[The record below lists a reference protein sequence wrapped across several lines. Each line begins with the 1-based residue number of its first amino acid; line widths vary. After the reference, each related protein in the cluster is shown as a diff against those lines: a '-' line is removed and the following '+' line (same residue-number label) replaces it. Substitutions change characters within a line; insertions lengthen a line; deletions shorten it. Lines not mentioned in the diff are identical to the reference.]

1 MSTNFLYAQS
11 PNRTGNVSKHAPSK
25 SGGATNVTNTKHGVS
40 GPTGQQGAPKAGGNV
55 ASRNQKVQV
64 STHADYCGTIKN
76 DGYMNKSVKN
86 YLG

>member
-11 PNRTGNVSKHAPSK
+11 PNRTGNMSKHAPSK

-40 GPTGQQGAPKAGGNV
+40 GPTGQQGAPKATGDITG
-55 ASRNQKVQV
+55 RHQKVQV

-76 DGYMNKSVKN
+76 DGYMKNSSYNK
-86 YLG
+86 

>member
-40 GPTGQQGAPKAGGNV
+40 GPTGQQGAPKATGDITG
-55 ASRNQKVQV
+55 RHQKVQV

-76 DGYMNKSVKN
+76 DGYMKNSSYNK
-86 YLG
+86 

>member
-1 MSTNFLYAQS
+1 MSTNFLYAQA
-11 PNRTGNVSKHAPSK
+11 PNRTGNKSKHAPSK

-40 GPTGQQGAPKAGGNV
+40 GPAGQQGAPKATGDITG
-55 ASRNQKVQV
+55 RHQKVQV